1 MRWPT
6 KPWGKKAV
14 NLKVDPSDSSLW
26 AGYNMRP
33 TGDDV
38 LADQSVNG
46 YDLARTPGPISLQSI
61 LGDAMQFGGV
71 GNWVTAA
78 PDDTFTALTIE
89 LWWRPRAGV
98 VNSSRI
104 LEVGQN
110 DVELITGQLG
120 TAVYVKINN
129 NNAYIQND
137 GIQTESW
144 HHVVI
149 TYTNGVGGSMYIDGA
164 LAATSAISN
173 EGNLTAFTDLTI
185 GSDYTNT
192 LNTEGD
198 LLRPCIYSEVKD
210 ANWVAKRYKE
220 GAQAVQFKTDWGCLE
235 TVSNVTSGSIT
246 NTPVK
251 VDSGTWSLGTD
262 AIPGSSEEGEEV
274 LTDGDME
281 AVGTGSWSPTTA
293 TLSKETSDLSGSTQC
308 LRITSTGTTGQAKQN
323 VLTADINYRISG
335 YARGDGTGY
344 PRIYFGSGVY
354 PWTGTTSTSWQYFDV
369 VASNTS
375 NYFSL
380 ICAGGSGL
388 YVEFDNVS
396 VKRIEKDIKVLTC
409 ESAGICYIP
418 TEIFAIDAPE
428 EAAYGTWDFWVN
440 RATGAFRIGIGSEI
454 DPTALGNYRIEG
466 TITPRFRVVES
477 AVTVLQEEDIVY
489 PSNTWGHFKITR
501 SYNGDFRGYFNDTLI
516 IDSANDTTITSS
528 AYLGIELSTG
538 GKIALGALNGSNS
551 ITKYLGVV

>member
-6 KPWGKKAV
+6 RAWGQRKAKQIV
-14 NLKVDPSDSSLW
+14 PLDDSSLW

-33 TGDDV
+33 TDDDV

-46 YDLARTPGPISLQSI
+46 YDLARTSGPISLQSI

-71 GNWVTAA
+71 GNWATAA

-149 TYTNGVGGSMYIDGA
+149 TYTNGVGGSVYIDGE

-192 LNTEGD
+192 LNVEGD

-210 ANWVAKRYKE
+210 ATWVTNRYRE
-220 GAQAVQFKTDWGCLE
+220 GAIAVQFHTAWGAIE
-235 TVSNVTSGSIT
+235 TVANATSGYIS
-246 NTPVK
+246 NTPFRVN
-251 VDSGTWSLGTD
+251 
-262 AIPGSSEEGEEV
+262 
-274 LTDGDME
+274 
-281 AVGTGSWSPTTA
+281 TGSWA
-293 TLSKETSDLSGSTQC
+293 VETET
-308 LRITSTGTTGQAKQN
+308 
-323 VLTADINYRISG
+323 
-335 YARGDGTGY
+335 
-344 PRIYFGSGVY
+344 
-354 PWTGTTSTSWQYFDV
+354 
-369 VASNTS
+369 
-375 NYFSL
+375 
-380 ICAGGSGL
+380 
-388 YVEFDNVS
+388 
-396 VKRIEKDIKVLTC
+396 IEGHETKVLVCKT
-409 ESAGICYIP
+409 AGVCYLP
-418 TEIFAIDAPE
+418 TSFFAIDAPE
-428 EAAYGTWDFWVN
+428 EAAYGTFSFWLYKGADGN
-440 RATGAFRIGIGSEI
+440 RTE
-454 DPTALGNYRIEG
+454 
-466 TITPRFRVVES
+466 VEFIS
-477 AVTVLQEEDIVY
+477 DLFD
-489 PSNTWGHFKITR
+489 
-501 SYNGDFRGYFNDTLI
+501 L
-516 IDSANDTTITSS
+516 SANDGYAFFFYDDERIYVSRRTGGGAVIR
-528 AYLGIELSTG
+528 LGTSTG
-538 GKIALGALNGSNS
+538 YISNKTWYNVRITRDYAGNFTSYLDGSLIVASTGTNPFEDTNHTASNYVVLDFDAGDKIALGGLNNEHA
-551 ITKYLGVV
+551 ITKYLGVVTP